1 MWAQPVL
8 IVKYRWG
15 DQCAIL
21 VGMQG
26 VDVFCERCGTPQP
39 KPDVAAPRS
48 AGVLARRV
56 LDAVGIT
63 ENQPTPTEDWLR
75 LCFSCRG
82 YSCPTCWNETAG
94 VCQTCEPLPVPI
106 VETAAEP
113 VPEPVVIDRVPEPE
127 PEPQPVFSAE
137 PELAPELEREVVDV
151 RDVDPVFFAA
161 AEDEPDLEL
170 DTVAEAAPEPE
181 TKPEPVLADE
191 PKPAPVMSETKP
203 DPETEPEP
211 EERPRMPVLPL
222 PPPRPADAPAI
233 PLPPL
238 PVYPVTPHIA
248 FTPQVSVAA
257 SSQTS
262 APAYEAHLLLAPPPQ
277 LPPNAIAA
285 GLRPCPSCRL
295 TLSGRAHFCRRCGAA
310 QAH

>member
-15 DQCAIL
+15 GLCAIL
-21 VGMQG
+21 VEMQG

-39 KPDVAAPRS
+39 KPEVAAPRS

-63 ENQPTPTEDWLR
+63 ENQPAPAEDWLR

-82 YSCPTCWNETAG
+82 YSCPACWNETAG
-94 VCQTCEPLPVPI
+94 VCQTCEPLPEPI
-106 VETAAEP
+106 VEVAPEP
-113 VPEPVVIDRVPEPE
+113 MPEPVVIDRVPELE
-127 PEPQPVFSAE
+127 IAPQPVFSAE
-137 PELAPELEREVVDV
+137 LESAPELEREAVDV
-151 RDVDPVFFAA
+151 LDTDPVFL
-161 AEDEPDLEL
+161 AEVETAPESELEL
-170 DTVAEAAPEPE
+170 EPVAEAAPEAEPE
-181 TKPEPVLADE
+181 REPVLAVE
-191 PKPAPVMSETKP
+191 PEPAPVMSEP
-203 DPETEPEP
+203 EPEP
-211 EERPRMPVLPL
+211 EPVERPRMPVLPL

-238 PVYPVTPHIA
+238 PAYPVAPHIA
-248 FTPQVSVAA
+248 FNPQVSVAA

-277 LPPNAIAA
+277 LAANEIAA
-285 GLRPCPSCRL
+285 GLRPCPNCRL
-295 TLSGRAHFCRRCGAA
+295 TLSARAHFCRRCGTA
-310 QAH
+310 QPH